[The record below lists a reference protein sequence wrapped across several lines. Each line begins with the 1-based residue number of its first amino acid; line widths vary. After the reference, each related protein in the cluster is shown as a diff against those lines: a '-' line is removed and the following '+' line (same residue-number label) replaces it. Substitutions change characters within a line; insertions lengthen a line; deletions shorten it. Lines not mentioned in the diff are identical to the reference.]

1 MRNLLEKIER
11 LEAENRD
18 MREVLSFY
26 ASFDNWHSF
35 PDYIQQY
42 SEIDESD
49 WDDIIG
55 LAENVGG
62 RRAREVLAKW
72 GEK

>member
-1 MRNLLEKIER
+1 MNKHNTEHMRDLLEKIER

-18 MREVLSFY
+18 MREGLSFY
-26 ASFDNWHSF
+26 AVAAVLTM
-35 PDYIQQY
+35 IQ
-42 SEIDESD
+42 D
-49 WDDIIG
+49 
-55 LAENVGG
+55 GG